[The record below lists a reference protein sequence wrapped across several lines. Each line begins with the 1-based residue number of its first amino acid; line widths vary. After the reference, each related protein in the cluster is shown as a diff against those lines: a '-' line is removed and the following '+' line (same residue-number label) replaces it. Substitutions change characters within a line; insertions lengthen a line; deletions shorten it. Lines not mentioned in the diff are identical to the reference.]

1 MSWVAPFY
9 ATRVPSLQKL
19 FSQGRVR
26 RKIVLTQ
33 NLKSD
38 ETYRWDFKLSEIKHF
53 MVSLNHMMSL
63 NSAIMVISA
72 ELLIFIF
79 GSVLLSNLGKK
90 SIWCNAFIM
99 PLKKYLMS
107 RCFVRGVSHH
117 QACPLFGSIRQ
128 NIV

>member
-19 FSQGRVR
+19 FSQGRVQ

-63 NSAIMVISA
+63 NSAILVISA

-79 GSVLLSNLGKK
+79 GSVLL
-90 SIWCNAFIM
+90 
-99 PLKKYLMS
+99 
-107 RCFVRGVSHH
+107 
-117 QACPLFGSIRQ
+117 
-128 NIV
+128 